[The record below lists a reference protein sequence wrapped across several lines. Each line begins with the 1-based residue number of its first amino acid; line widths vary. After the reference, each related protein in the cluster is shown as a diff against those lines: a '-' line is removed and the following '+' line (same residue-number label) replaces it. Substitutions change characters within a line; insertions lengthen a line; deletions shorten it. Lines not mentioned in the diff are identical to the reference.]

1 MQYLQHKNQS
11 HNEDGFSLVETLIA
25 AIVMLV
31 LLVGSNRMMMQG
43 MASSGRASQRAEI
56 EQEIINDIEKIQEI
70 DTLLSKEPQLSNAC
84 SSGIKHSSK
93 YLAQELSEANSTNW
107 SRSLDTSQLHLLI
120 ATYTLETFS
129 NEKEVR
135 VMELNPSFPS
145 ACPTP

>member
-1 MQYLQHKNQS
+1 MQYLQQKNHS
-11 HNEDGFSLVETLIA
+11 HNENGFSLVETLIA

-84 SSGIKHSSK
+84 NSGINHSRK
-93 YLAQELSEANSTNW
+93 YLAQELSETH
-107 SRSLDTSQLHLLI
+107 SR
-120 ATYTLETFS
+120 
-129 NEKEVR
+129 R
-135 VMELNPSFPS
+135 
-145 ACPTP
+145 